1 MLSAGQEIERP
12 RVDWPNNSWDTD
24 SRNGQKL
31 QEGGRLSRMA
41 ATGPSHATSSSSH
54 TLVAI
59 NATTTSGRRRRR
71 RRRGTCLLAA
81 WPKNGI
87 FFLYLSESLSLSL
100 SPSRWVRCQRAG
112 GRSTST
118 MHLGTFHWGHRPQS
132 VTQSV
137 GRFGRLEGENG
148 PNKLQ
153 STFSV
158 ECSIASIEGLGR
170 LK

>member
-100 SPSRWVRCQRAG
+100 PLAGCGASGRAG
-112 GRSTST
+112 VAHPQCIWAHFIGVI
-118 MHLGTFHWGHRPQS
+118 GHSQSLSQS
-132 VTQSV
+132 VA
-137 GRFGRLEGENG
+137 LEDWREKTDRTNCKVHFQLNAVL
-148 PNKLQ
+148 PPSK
-153 STFSV
+153 
-158 ECSIASIEGLGR
+158 A
-170 LK
+170 